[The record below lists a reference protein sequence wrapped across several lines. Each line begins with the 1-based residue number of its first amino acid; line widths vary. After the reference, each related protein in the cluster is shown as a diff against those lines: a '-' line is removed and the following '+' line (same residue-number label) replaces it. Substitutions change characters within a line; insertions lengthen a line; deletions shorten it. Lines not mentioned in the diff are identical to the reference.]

1 MLFDAAN
8 PDASTEKRTVSIV
21 APQAL
26 LFLNHPFVFTQ
37 ATRLAERLAALA
49 PGDDD
54 ARIERA
60 YQLLFGR
67 SARPEE
73 LEICRGFLFRSD
85 RPRPEADWPG
95 LAHLLLC
102 SNEFVYVD

>member
-8 PDASTEKRTVSIV
+8 PNAATEKRTASTV

-37 ATRLAERLAALA
+37 ARSLAERLAAQI

-67 SARPEE
+67 SARAEE
-73 LEICRGFLFRSD
+73 LEICREFLFRPG
-85 RPRPEADWPG
+85 RPRAEADWPG